1 MLRPILDRLR
11 FRYGSLRG
19 TARSA
24 RYKIE
29 TWVGRHGS
37 GRGLDWSRVERLVF
51 VCQGNIMR
59 SAYGEVF
66 ALREGLP
73 AASFGV
79 KVSERETPALG
90 RRIAAARGLPLDT
103 HRAKPLSAVPL
114 LASDLLLLVDP
125 RHAALLCEVSSRA
138 GCQVSYIGLFA
149 GARNA
154 FLPDPYGK
162 PDAYVHR
169 CFALIEE
176 AVREIR
182 ERLDQPPAHR

>member
-24 RYKIE
+24 RYKLG
-29 TWVGRHGS
+29 TLVGSYGS
-37 GRGLDWSRVERLVF
+37 GRSIDWARVERIVF

-59 SAYGEVF
+59 SAYGEAF
-66 ALREGLP
+66 ALRAGLR

-79 KVSERETPALG
+79 KVSELETPPLG
-90 RRIAAARGLPLDT
+90 RRIAAARGLPLDD
-103 HRAKPLSAVPL
+103 HRAKALAAVPL
-114 LASDLLLLVDP
+114 LTSDLLLLVDP
-125 RHAALLCEVSSRA
+125 RHAPLLREASSRA
-138 GCQVSYIGLFA
+138 DCQLSYVGLFVR
-149 GARNA
+149 ARNA

-176 AVREIR
+176 AVGEIR
-182 ERLDQPPAHR
+182 EHLDQRPPHR